1 MYCSSHPQIFASK
14 RCSKCSKWCCHLC
27 TKIVNGKTFCPDCA
41 GVGFYFSLPD
51 DSPVSLKREA
61 IPSMKFHLS
70 ASLAGQGMTLPWHS
84 PAKVKKKNTCAYHPE
99 RENAKMCSKCNK
111 MFCYECLRVDDIS
124 ESICYICWYKMPVS
138 EEDLEGLDNLESIY
152 KNKIK
157 SRRSIPKE
165 ILELI
170 DEEDL
175 PEELKKKKFTE
186 KNIKDV
192 KNKKGL
198 EYEYDFDKKEK
209 NNETSP
215 DETDS
220 GEEKKTEDNNR
231 WFLDIKPEK
240 EEIIV
245 KHNQKNKD
253 LIKIEIYEEEEQRER
268 QEAGIKELFL
278 NLKPDTEEKPGKEKQ
293 RELFPDQS
301 NEKEKFPPGKDG
313 PVNLSHAPSVANNK
327 FDNINKNFE
336 DFLKDIE
343 KSPDEYINEIYS
355 SRMETLSKDDK
366 NKIISM
372 GEFSDTKHEN
382 DKILRELK
390 SKLEDENTVIEEKI
404 NLLDKLFSLKWSG
417 LNDYIGPMLTLPVHK
432 DIKLKI
438 IEIFELKNEETSL
451 EYLLTGIK
459 QEKEAEIRKIIA
471 QAYSRIKYKK
481 K

>member
-27 TKIVNGKTFCPDCA
+27 TKVVNGKTFCPDCA
-41 GVGFYFSLPD
+41 GAGFYFSLPD
-51 DSPVSLKREA
+51 DSPASLKREA
-61 IPSMKFHLS
+61 IPGMKFHLS

-84 PAKVKKKNTCAYHPE
+84 PAKVKKKNTCTHHPE
-99 RENAKMCSKCNK
+99 RENTKICSKCNK

-170 DEEDL
+170 DDEDL

-198 EYEYDFDKKEK
+198 EYEYDFDKVEKEK

-215 DETDS
+215 AGTDS
-220 GEEKKTEDNNR
+220 EEEKKPEENSR

-245 KHNQKNKD
+245 KHNQKKKD
-253 LIKIEIYEEEEQRER
+253 LIKIEIYEEGRQREKHE
-268 QEAGIKELFL
+268 QGIKELFL
-278 NLKPDTEEKPGKEKQ
+278 NLNPDREEKEEEKK
-293 RELFPDQS
+293 LFPDRS
-301 NEKEKFPPGKDG
+301 NEKEKFSSIKDG
-313 PVNLSHAPSVANNK
+313 EVNLPAAPSITNNK

-336 DFLKDIE
+336 DFLKEIE
-343 KSPDEYINEIYS
+343 KSPDDYINEISS
-355 SRMETLSKDDK
+355 SRMETISKNNK

-372 GEFSDTKHEN
+372 GELSDTKPGN
-382 DKILRELK
+382 DKILKELK
-390 SKLEDENTVIEEKI
+390 NKLEDENTVIEEKI
-404 NLLDKLFSLKWSG
+404 NLLDKLSSLNWGG

-459 QEKEAEIRKIIA
+459 QEKEAGTRKIIA